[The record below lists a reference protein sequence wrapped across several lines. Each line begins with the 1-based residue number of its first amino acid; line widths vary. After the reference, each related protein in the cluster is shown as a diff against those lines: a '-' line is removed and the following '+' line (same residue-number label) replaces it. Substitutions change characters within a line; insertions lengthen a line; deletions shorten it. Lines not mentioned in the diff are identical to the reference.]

1 MLKIFITS
9 VIVLAAA
16 LPASAQVGPG
26 LGRTDNISSTPESY
40 GQICTND
47 SDGSLSMR
55 SGPGR
60 NFGKLKEISNGEGVT
75 LMGGKYSQDGFWWW
89 RISHDGDLG
98 WVRADYVCND
108 PQ

>member
-1 MLKIFITS
+1 MFKIFMTS

-16 LPASAQVGPG
+16 LPASAEVGPG
-26 LGRTDNISSTPESY
+26 LGRTDSVSSRPQNY

-60 NFGKLKEISNGEGVT
+60 NFRTMKEISNKEEVA
-75 LMGGKYSQDGFWWW
+75 LMSGKYSQDGFYWWKV
-89 RISHDGDLG
+89 SHDGDSG